1 MMKKVTSLS
10 NDQFNTLIADKRELK
25 KFMKHP
31 QNEKIEAGWANIS
44 GEQLQEIPSGA
55 IYLTQS
61 ALDEGKPQVLLV
73 STDENGQKQAY
84 ESDTT
89 VEFLKSHDVSP
100 VLPKD
105 RDQQLQVSYRKLLEA
120 HDQEQPQQVESMLA
134 RVNAEKDYV
143 QLKGLTLKE
152 GTFTREQVDAMES
165 RVSVHYYDQKQA
177 KEQGQ
182 YKDEYKQELLHELE
196 KPSEES
202 QYKAAY
208 KQQLLTQLGISQEK
222 TTEKE
227 PNKQGDQEKQEP
239 VQPKAKEET
248 PQEKE
253 QRLAK
258 MREFEQ
264 KHSFDKVY
272 KLKKEVLEELKGL
285 GLTDSQREKLT
296 KLEKSL
302 DTEKKNHDQQK
313 KEEKS
318 QNGFVKFFARKN
330 GAHSKTKQNE
340 SHEVER

>member
-1 MMKKVTSLS
+1 ML
-10 NDQFNTLIADKRELK
+10 
-25 KFMKHP
+25 P
-31 QNEKIEAGWANIS
+31 Q
-44 GEQLQEIPSGA
+44 
-55 IYLTQS
+55 
-61 ALDEGKPQVLLV
+61 
-73 STDENGQKQAY
+73 
-84 ESDTT
+84 
-89 VEFLKSHDVSP
+89 
-100 VLPKD
+100 D
-105 RDQQLQVSYRKLLEA
+105 RDQQLQVNYRKLLEA
-120 HDQEQPQQVESMLA
+120 HEQEQPQQVDSMLA

-143 QLKGLTLKE
+143 QLKGLTIKE

-177 KEQGQ
+177 KEQGDYQ
-182 YKDEYKQELLHELE
+182 EDYKQELLQELK
-196 KPSEES
+196 KPSDEL

-208 KQQLLTQLGISQEK
+208 KQQLLSQLGITSEK
-222 TTEKE
+222 TTDKE
-227 PNKQGDQEKQEP
+227 PSKQEEQEKQAV

-272 KLKKEVLEELKGL
+272 KLKKEVLQELKEL
-285 GLTDSQREKLT
+285 DLTDSQREKLT

-318 QNGFVKFFARKN
+318 QKGFVKFFARKN
-330 GAHSKTKQNE
+330 GAHSKTKQHD
-340 SHEVER
+340 SPEVER

>member
-1 MMKKVTSLS
+1 MRKITSLS
-10 NDQFNTLIADKRELK
+10 NEQFHTLIADKRALK
-25 KFMKHP
+25 TFMKYP
-31 QNEKIEAGWANIS
+31 QNEKIEAGRANIS

-61 ALDEGKPQVLLV
+61 ALEEDKPQVLLV
-73 STDENGQKQAY
+73 STDKNGQKQAY

-89 VEFLKSHDVSP
+89 VEFLKSHDISP
-100 VLPKD
+100 VLPQD

-120 HDQEQPQQVESMLA
+120 HDQEQPQLVESMLV

-165 RVSVHYYDQKQA
+165 HVSVQYYDQKQA
-177 KEQGQ
+177 KEQGNYQ
-182 YKDEYKQELLHELE
+182 GDYKQELLQELE
-196 KPSEES
+196 KPSEEA
-202 QYKAAY
+202 QYQAVY
-208 KQQLLTQLGISQEK
+208 KQQLLSQLGITQEK
-222 TTEKE
+222 PTDKE
-227 PNKQGDQEKQEP
+227 SSRQEEQEKQAAVP
-239 VQPKAKEET
+239 PKAKEET

-272 KLKKEVLEELKGL
+272 KLKKEVLKELKGL
-285 GLTDSQREKLT
+285 DLTDSQREKLT
-296 KLEKSL
+296 KLEKAL
-302 DTEKKNHDQQK
+302 DTEKKDHDQQK

-330 GAHSKTKQNE
+330 GAHSKNKQNE

>member
-1 MMKKVTSLS
+1 MKKVTSLS

-61 ALDEGKPQVLLV
+61 ALGEEKPQVLLV

-89 VEFLKSHDVSP
+89 VEFLKSHNVSP
-100 VLPKD
+100 ILPQD

-165 RVSVHYYDQKQA
+165 HVSVHYYDQKQA

-182 YKDEYKQELLHELE
+182 YKDDYKQELLHELE

-202 QYKAAY
+202 QYKAVY
-208 KQQLLTQLGISQEK
+208 KQQLLAQLGISQEK

-258 MREFEQ
+258 MKEFEQ

-272 KLKKEVLEELKGL
+272 KLKKEVLQELKGL
-285 GLTDSQREKLT
+285 DLTDSQREKLT

-330 GAHSKTKQNE
+330 GAHSKTRQNE

>member
-1 MMKKVTSLS
+1 MKKVTSLS
-10 NDQFNTLIADKRELK
+10 NDQFNTLITDKRELK

-44 GEQLQEIPSGA
+44 GEQLQDIP
-55 IYLTQS
+55 L
-61 ALDEGKPQVLLV
+61 
-73 STDENGQKQAY
+73 STDEKGQKQAY

-89 VEFLKSHDVSP
+89 VEFLKNHDVSP
-100 VLPKD
+100 VLPQD
-105 RDQQLQVSYRKLLEA
+105 RDQQLQVSYRRLLEA

-177 KEQGQ
+177 REQRDYQ
-182 YKDEYKQELLHELE
+182 DDYKQEMLQELE
-196 KPSEES
+196 KPSDES

-208 KQQLLTQLGISQEK
+208 KQELLSQLGITQEK
-222 TTEKE
+222 TIDKE
-227 PNKQGDQEKQEP
+227 PSKQDEQEKQAA
-239 VQPKAKEET
+239 VQPQAKEET

-264 KHSFDKVY
+264 KHSFDQVY
-272 KLKKEVLEELKGL
+272 KLKKEVLKELKGL
-285 GLTDSQREKLT
+285 GLSDSQREKLT
-296 KLEKSL
+296 KLEKAL

-330 GAHSKTKQNE
+330 GAHSKSKQYD

>member
-1 MMKKVTSLS
+1 MKKVTSLS
-10 NDQFNTLIADKRELK
+10 NDQFKALIADKRALK

-44 GEQLQEIPSGA
+44 GEQLQDIPSGA

-61 ALDEGKPQVLLV
+61 ALGEEKPQVLLV

-84 ESDTT
+84 ESNTT
-89 VEFLKSHDVSP
+89 LEFLTSHDVSP
-100 VLPKD
+100 VLPQD

-120 HDQEQPQQVESMLA
+120 HDQEQPQHVESMLA

-177 KEQGQ
+177 KEQGSYQ
-182 YKDEYKQELLHELE
+182 DDYKQEILQELE
-196 KPSEES
+196 NPSDES
-202 QYKAAY
+202 QYKAAF
-208 KQQLLTQLGISQEK
+208 KQQLLSQLGMSQEK
-222 TTEKE
+222 PTEKE
-227 PNKQGDQEKQEP
+227 PSKQGDQEKQET

-248 PQEKE
+248 SQEKE

-272 KLKKEVLEELKGL
+272 KLKKKCC
-285 GLTDSQREKLT
+285 R
-296 KLEKSL
+296 
-302 DTEKKNHDQQK
+302 N
-313 KEEKS
+313 
-318 QNGFVKFFARKN
+318 
-330 GAHSKTKQNE
+330 
-340 SHEVER
+340 

>member
-44 GEQLQEIPSGA
+44 GEQLQDIPSGA

-61 ALDEGKPQVLLV
+61 ALEEEKPQVLLV
-73 STDENGQKQAY
+73 STDEKGQKQAY

-89 VEFLKSHDVSP
+89 IEFLKSHGVSP
-100 VLPKD
+100 VLPQD

-120 HDQEQPQQVESMLA
+120 HDQEQPQHVESMLA

-182 YKDEYKQELLHELE
+182 YKDDYKQELLQELE
-196 KPSEES
+196 KPSDES
-202 QYKAAY
+202 QYKEAY
-208 KQQLLTQLGISQEK
+208 KQQLLSQLGITQEK
-222 TTEKE
+222 TIDKE
-227 PNKQGDQEKQEP
+227 SSKQDEQEKQAA

-272 KLKKEVLEELKGL
+272 KLKKEVLQELKGL
-285 GLTDSQREKLT
+285 DLTDSQREKLT
-296 KLEKSL
+296 NLEKTL
-302 DTEKKNHDQQK
+302 DTEKKDHDQEK

-318 QNGFVKFFARKN
+318 QNGFVKFFARNK
-330 GAHSKTKQNE
+330 GTSPTQKKKE
-340 SHEVER
+340 SQEVER

>member
-1 MMKKVTSLS
+1 MKKVTSLS
-10 NDQFNTLIADKRELK
+10 NDQFNTLIADKRALK

-31 QNEKIEAGWANIS
+31 QNEKIEAGWANVS
-44 GEQLQEIPSGA
+44 GEQLQDIPSGA

-61 ALDEGKPQVLLV
+61 ALEEEKPQVLLV
-73 STDENGQKQAY
+73 STDEKGQKQAY

-89 VEFLKSHDVSP
+89 IEFLKSHDVSP
-100 VLPKD
+100 VLSQD

-134 RVNAEKDYV
+134 RVNAEKEYV

-182 YKDEYKQELLHELE
+182 YKDDYKQELLHQLE

-202 QYKAAY
+202 QYKAVY
-208 KQQLLTQLGISQEK
+208 KQQLLAQLGISQEK

-248 PQEKE
+248 PKEKE

-272 KLKKEVLEELKGL
+272 KLKKEVLRELKGL
-285 GLTDSQREKLT
+285 DLTDSQRETLT
-296 KLEKSL
+296 KLEKAL
-302 DTEKKNHDQQK
+302 DTEKKDHDQQK

-330 GAHSKTKQNE
+330 GAHSKTKQQD

>member
-1 MMKKVTSLS
+1 MKKVTSLS
-10 NDQFNTLIADKRELK
+10 NEQFHTLISDKRALK
-25 KFMKHP
+25 TFMKYP
-31 QNEKIEAGWANIS
+31 QNQKIGAGWANIS

-61 ALDEGKPQVLLV
+61 ALGERKPQVLLV

-89 VEFLKSHDVSP
+89 LEFLKSNDVSP
-100 VLPKD
+100 ILPQD
-105 RDQQLQVSYRKLLEA
+105 RDQQLQVSYQKLLEA

-165 RVSVHYYDQKQA
+165 RVSVHYHDQKQA
-177 KEQGQ
+177 KEQGDYQ
-182 YKDEYKQELLHELE
+182 EDYRQELLQELE
-196 KPSEES
+196 KPSDES

-208 KQQLLTQLGISQEK
+208 KQQLLSQLGITQEK
-222 TTEKE
+222 TIDKE
-227 PNKQGDQEKQEP
+227 PSKQDEQEKQAA
-239 VQPKAKEET
+239 VQPQAKEET

-272 KLKKEVLEELKGL
+272 KLKKEVLRELKGL
-285 GLTDSQREKLT
+285 DLTDSQRETLT
-296 KLEKSL
+296 KLEKAL
-302 DTEKKNHDQQK
+302 DTEKKDHDQQK

-318 QNGFVKFFARKN
+318 KNGFVKFFARKN
-330 GAHSKTKQNE
+330 GAHSKTKQQD

>member
-61 ALDEGKPQVLLV
+61 ALGEEKPQVLLV

-89 VEFLKSHDVSP
+89 LEFLKSHDVSP
-100 VLPKD
+100 VLPQD

-120 HDQEQPQQVESMLA
+120 HDQEQPQHVESMLT

-182 YKDEYKQELLHELE
+182 YKDDYKQELLHELE

-208 KQQLLTQLGISQEK
+208 KQQLLTQLGILQEK

-253 QRLAK
+253 HRLAK

-272 KLKKEVLEELKGL
+272 KLKKEVLQELKGL
-285 GLTDSQREKLT
+285 DLTDSQREKLT
-296 KLEKSL
+296 KLEKTL
-302 DTEKKNHDQQK
+302 DTEKKDHDQQK

-318 QNGFVKFFARKN
+318 QNGFVKFFARNK
-330 GAHSKTKQNE
+330 GTSPTQKKKE
-340 SHEVER
+340 SQEVER

>member
-1 MMKKVTSLS
+1 MKKVTSIS
-10 NDQFNTLIADKRELK
+10 NDQFKALIADKRELK
-25 KFMKHP
+25 KLMKHP
-31 QNEKIEAGWANIS
+31 QNEKIEAGWATIS
-44 GEQLQEIPSGA
+44 DEQLQEIPSGA

-61 ALDEGKPQVLLV
+61 ALGEGKPQVLLV

-89 VEFLKSHDVSP
+89 LEFLKSHDVSP
-100 VLPKD
+100 VLPRD
-105 RDQQLQVSYRKLLEA
+105 RDQQLQVSYQKLLEA
-120 HDQEQPQQVESMLA
+120 HDQEQPQHVESMLA
-134 RVNAEKDYV
+134 RVNTEKDYV

-165 RVSVHYYDQKQA
+165 HVSVQYYDQKQA
-177 KEQGQ
+177 KEQGNYQ
-182 YKDEYKQELLHELE
+182 EDYKQELLQELE
-196 KPSEES
+196 KPSEEA
-202 QYKAAY
+202 QYQAVY
-208 KQQLLTQLGISQEK
+208 KQQLLSQLGITQEK
-222 TTEKE
+222 PPDKE
-227 PNKQGDQEKQEP
+227 SSRQEEQEKQAAVP
-239 VQPKAKEET
+239 PKAKEET

-272 KLKKEVLEELKGL
+272 KLKKEVLKELKGL
-285 GLTDSQREKLT
+285 DLTDSQRETLT

-302 DTEKKNHDQQK
+302 DTEKKDHDQQK

-330 GAHSKTKQNE
+330 GAHSKTKQQD

>member
-1 MMKKVTSLS
+1 MKKVTSLS

-31 QNEKIEAGWANIS
+31 QNEKIEAGWTNIS
-44 GEQLQEIPSGA
+44 GEQLQGIPSGA

-61 ALDEGKPQVLLV
+61 ALGEEKPQVLLV

-100 VLPKD
+100 ILPQD

-165 RVSVHYYDQKQA
+165 HVSVHYYDQKQA

-182 YKDEYKQELLHELE
+182 YKDDYKQELLHELE

-202 QYKAAY
+202 QYKAVY
-208 KQQLLTQLGISQEK
+208 KQQLLAQLGISQEK

-272 KLKKEVLEELKGL
+272 KLKKEVLKELKGL
-285 GLTDSQREKLT
+285 DLTDSQRETLT
-296 KLEKSL
+296 KLEKAL
-302 DTEKKNHDQQK
+302 DTEKKDHDQQK

-330 GAHSKTKQNE
+330 GAHSKTKQQN

>member
-1 MMKKVTSLS
+1 MKKVTSLS

-44 GEQLQEIPSGA
+44 GEQLKDIPSGA

-61 ALDEGKPQVLLV
+61 ALGEEKPQVLLV
-73 STDENGQKQAY
+73 STDEKGQKQAY

-89 VEFLKSHDVSP
+89 IEFLKSHDVSP
-100 VLPKD
+100 VLPQD
-105 RDQQLQVSYRKLLEA
+105 RDQQLQVNYRKLLEA
-120 HDQEQPQQVESMLA
+120 HEQEQPQQVDSMLA

-143 QLKGLTLKE
+143 QLKGLTIKE

-177 KEQGQ
+177 KEQGDYQ
-182 YKDEYKQELLHELE
+182 EDYKQELLQELE
-196 KPSEES
+196 KPSDEL

-208 KQQLLTQLGISQEK
+208 KQQLLSQLGITSEK
-222 TTEKE
+222 TTDKE
-227 PNKQGDQEKQEP
+227 PSKQEEQEKQAV

-272 KLKKEVLEELKGL
+272 KLKKEVLQELKEL
-285 GLTDSQREKLT
+285 DLTDSQREKLT

-330 GAHSKTKQNE
+330 GAHSKTKQHD

>member
-1 MMKKVTSLS
+1 MKKVTSLS
-10 NDQFNTLIADKRELK
+10 NDQFNTLIADKRALK
-25 KFMKHP
+25 TFMKHP
-31 QNEKIEAGWANIS
+31 QNEKIEAGWANVS

-61 ALDEGKPQVLLV
+61 ALGEEKPQVLLV
-73 STDENGQKQAY
+73 STDENGQKQTY

-89 VEFLKSHDVSP
+89 LEFLKSHDVSP
-100 VLPKD
+100 ILPQD
-105 RDQQLQVSYRKLLEA
+105 RDQQLQLSYRKLLEA
-120 HDQEQPQQVESMLA
+120 HDQEQPQQVESMLV

-165 RVSVHYYDQKQA
+165 HVSVQYYDQKQA
-177 KEQGQ
+177 KEQGNYQ
-182 YKDEYKQELLHELE
+182 EDYKQEILQELE
-196 KPSEES
+196 KPSEEA
-202 QYKAAY
+202 QYQAVY
-208 KQQLLTQLGISQEK
+208 KQQLLSQLGITQEK
-222 TTEKE
+222 TTDKE
-227 PNKQGDQEKQEP
+227 PSKQEEQEKQAAVP
-239 VQPKAKEET
+239 PKAKEET

-272 KLKKEVLEELKGL
+272 KLKKEVLKELKGL
-285 GLTDSQREKLT
+285 DLTDSQREKLT
-296 KLEKSL
+296 KLEKAL
-302 DTEKKNHDQQK
+302 DTEKKDHDQQK

-330 GAHSKTKQNE
+330 GAHSKNKQNE

>member
-1 MMKKVTSLS
+1 MKKVTSLS
-10 NDQFNTLIADKRELK
+10 NDQFNTLIADKRALK
-25 KFMKHP
+25 TFMKYP
-31 QNEKIEAGWANIS
+31 QNEKIEAGWANVS
-44 GEQLQEIPSGA
+44 AEQLQDIPSGA

-61 ALDEGKPQVLLV
+61 ALGEEKPQVLLV
-73 STDENGQKQAY
+73 STDEKGQKQAY

-89 VEFLKSHDVSP
+89 IEFLKSHDVSP
-100 VLPKD
+100 VLPQD

-120 HDQEQPQQVESMLA
+120 HEQEQPQQVDSMLA

-143 QLKGLTLKE
+143 QLKGLTIKE

-177 KEQGQ
+177 KEQGD
-182 YKDEYKQELLHELE
+182 YKEDYKHELLQELE
-196 KPSEES
+196 KPSDEL
-202 QYKAAY
+202 QYKVAY
-208 KQQLLTQLGISQEK
+208 KQQLLSQLGITSEK
-222 TTEKE
+222 TTNKE
-227 PNKQGDQEKQEP
+227 PSKQEEQEKQAA

-264 KHSFDKVY
+264 KHSFNKVY
-272 KLKKEVLEELKGL
+272 KLKKEVLQELKGL
-285 GLTDSQREKLT
+285 DLTDSQREKLT

-330 GAHSKTKQNE
+330 GAHSKTKQHD

>member
-1 MMKKVTSLS
+1 MKKVTSLS

-44 GEQLQEIPSGA
+44 GEQLQDIPSGA

-61 ALDEGKPQVLLV
+61 ALEEEKPQVLLV
-73 STDENGQKQAY
+73 STDEKGQKQAY

-89 VEFLKSHDVSP
+89 IEFLKSHGVSP
-100 VLPKD
+100 VLPQD

-120 HDQEQPQQVESMLA
+120 HDQEQPQHVESMLA

-182 YKDEYKQELLHELE
+182 YKDDYKQELLQELE
-196 KPSEES
+196 KPSDES
-202 QYKAAY
+202 QYKEAY
-208 KQQLLTQLGISQEK
+208 KQQLLSQLGITQEK
-222 TTEKE
+222 TIDKE
-227 PNKQGDQEKQEP
+227 SSKQDEQEKQAA

-272 KLKKEVLEELKGL
+272 KLKKEVLQELKGL
-285 GLTDSQREKLT
+285 DLTDSQREKLT
-296 KLEKSL
+296 NLEKTL
-302 DTEKKNHDQQK
+302 DTEKKDHDQEK

-318 QNGFVKFFARKN
+318 QNGFVKFFARNK
-330 GAHSKTKQNE
+330 GTSPTQKKKE
-340 SHEVER
+340 SQEVER